1 MPYKS
6 LEISTALSSYKQAP
20 KTSQFYN
27 GFSSVDIANTNSKLY
42 DFALIQQDLLNQF
55 HTKKGERVM
64 NPTFGTIVWD
74 LLEEPMTPDVH
85 DLLVRDLQNICSSD
99 PRITPTQ
106 INVNEQPGGY
116 LIEITVQLVG
126 TDQTNSIRLT
136 FNKDTGLLVQ

>member
-6 LEISTALSSYKQAP
+6 LEITTAASLYKQAP

-27 GFSSVDIANTNSKLY
+27 GFSSIDIGNTNSKLY
-42 DFALIQQDLLNQF
+42 DLDLIQQDLLNQF

-64 NPTFGTIVWD
+64 NPGFGTIVWD

-85 DLLVRDLQNICSSD
+85 DLLVTDLQNICSSD

-106 INVNEQPGGY
+106 INVNDQPGGY
-116 LIEITVQLVG
+116 LVEITVQLVG
-126 TDQTNSIRLT
+126 TDQTTSMRLT
-136 FNKDTGLLVQ
+136 FNKHTGLAVQ